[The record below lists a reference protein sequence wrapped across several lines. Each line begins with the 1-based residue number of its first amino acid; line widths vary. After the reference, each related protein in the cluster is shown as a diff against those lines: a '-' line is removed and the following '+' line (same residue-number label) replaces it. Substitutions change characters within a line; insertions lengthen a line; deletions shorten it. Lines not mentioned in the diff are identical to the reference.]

1 MNNNKIKIVAKKW
14 MQNNILNKNLKKLVN
29 SIIKDQEN
37 LLLMHQYKLKN

>member
-37 LLLMHQYKLKN
+37 LLLMH